1 MKRLFIIVAL
11 CLASV
16 SVFAQKSV
24 VVVDYF
30 EYANSVVPS
39 YADAV
44 RSSIIQGINQMN
56 RLTLIDAA
64 KESSLALEEE
74 RRDSEKAALDIT
86 ARTGQMKT
94 LGAEYIVTGNVTN
107 VSATRRTDSEG
118 KVSYR
123 GNIVYSVT
131 VLKVED
137 GSVVGTKNYTHSDI
151 TTGSGTTE
159 ELAINDTYRY
169 CVNSMENFVQEFF
182 PLKGAIVEMAEAKGD
197 KVKSC
202 YISLGTSV
210 GVLKGQTLD
219 AFAVKTVAGRAI
231 ETKIGSLTIS
241 EVVAEDLSLCKVTT
255 GAKEIMAASKDGIE
269 IVVKTKPDPL
279 WKVW

>member
-151 TTGSGTTE
+151 ATGSGTTE

-255 GAKEIMAASKDGIE
+255 GAKEIMAASKDGME

>member
-1 MKRLFIIVAL
+1 MKRLFLIATL
-11 CLASV
+11 CIASV
-16 SVFAQKSV
+16 TAFAQKSV

-30 EYANSVVPS
+30 GRSDNVSNAH
-39 YADAV
+39 ADAV
-44 RSSIIQGINQMN
+44 RSSVIQGINQMN

-74 RRDSEKAALDIT
+74 RRDSEKAALDMT

-94 LGAEYIVTGNVTN
+94 LGAQFIVTGSVTN
-107 VSATRRTDSEG
+107 VASTKRTDSEG

-137 GSVVGTKNYTHSDI
+137 GSVVGTKNFTHSDI
-151 TTGSGTTE
+151 ATGSGSTP
-159 ELAINDTYRY
+159 ELAINDTYSY
-169 CVNSMENFVQEFF
+169 CVNDMEELVQEFF
-182 PLKGAIVEMAEAKGD
+182 PLKGTIVEMAEAKGD

-202 YISLGTSV
+202 YISLGTAV

-219 AFAVKTVAGRAI
+219 VYAVKTVAGRSI
-231 ETKIGSLTIS
+231 ETKIGSLSID
-241 EVVAEDLSLCKVTT
+241 EVVADDLSHCKVLG
-255 GAKEIMAASKDGIE
+255 GAKEIMAASKEGTE
-269 IVVKTKPDPL
+269 LVVKTKPDPL

>member
-151 TTGSGTTE
+151 ATGSGTTE

-219 AFAVKTVAGRAI
+219 AFAVKTIAGRTV

-255 GAKEIMAASKDGIE
+255 GAKEIMAASKDGME

>member
-1 MKRLFIIVAL
+1 MKRLFILAAL

-16 SVFAQKSV
+16 TAFAQKSV

-56 RLTLIDAA
+56 RLTLIDAT

-74 RRDSEKAALDIT
+74 RRDSEKAALDNT

-94 LGAEYIVTGNVTN
+94 LGAQYIVTGNVTN
-107 VSATRRTDSEG
+107 VSATRRTDSDG

-169 CVNSMENFVQEFF
+169 CVKSMEDFVQEFF
-182 PLKGAIVEMAEAKGD
+182 PLKGTIVEMAEAKGD

-202 YISLGTSV
+202 YISLGTSL

-219 AFAVKTVAGRAI
+219 AFAVKTVAGRTI

-241 EVVAEDLSLCKVTT
+241 EVVAEDLSLCKVTA
-255 GAKEIMAASKDGIE
+255 GAKEIMTASKDGIE

>member
-1 MKRLFIIVAL
+1 
-11 CLASV
+11 
-16 SVFAQKSV
+16 
-24 VVVDYF
+24 
-30 EYANSVVPS
+30 
-39 YADAV
+39 
-44 RSSIIQGINQMN
+44 MN

-169 CVNSMENFVQEFF
+169 CVNSMEDFVQEFF

-255 GAKEIMAASKDGIE
+255 GAKEIMAASKDGME

>member
-1 MKRLFIIVAL
+1 MKRLFILAAL

-16 SVFAQKSV
+16 TAFAQKSV

-30 EYANSVVPS
+30 EHANSVVPS

-56 RLTLIDAA
+56 RLTLIDAT

-74 RRDSEKAALDIT
+74 RRDSEKAALDNT

-94 LGAEYIVTGNVTN
+94 LGAQYIVTGNVTN
-107 VSATRRTDSEG
+107 VSATRRTDSDG

-169 CVNSMENFVQEFF
+169 CVKSMEDFVQEFF
-182 PLKGAIVEMAEAKGD
+182 PLKGTIVEMAEAKGD

-202 YISLGTSV
+202 YISLGTSL

-219 AFAVKTVAGRAI
+219 ALAVKTVAGRTI

-241 EVVAEDLSLCKVTT
+241 EVVAEDLSLCKVTA
-255 GAKEIMAASKDGIE
+255 GAKEIMTASKDGIE

>member
-151 TTGSGTTE
+151 ATGSGTTE

-219 AFAVKTVAGRAI
+219 AFAVKTVAGRTV

>member
-151 TTGSGTTE
+151 ATGSGTTE

>member
-1 MKRLFIIVAL
+1 MKRLFLIATL
-11 CLASV
+11 CIASV
-16 SVFAQKSV
+16 TVFAQKSV

-30 EYANSVVPS
+30 DRSDNVSNAH
-39 YADAV
+39 ADAV
-44 RSSIIQGINQMN
+44 RSSVIQGINQMN

-74 RRDSEKAALDIT
+74 RRDSEKAALDMT

-94 LGAEYIVTGNVTN
+94 LGAQFIVTGSVTN
-107 VSATRRTDSEG
+107 VASTKRTDSEG

-137 GSVVGTKNYTHSDI
+137 GSVVGTKNFTHSDI
-151 TTGSGTTE
+151 ATGSGSTP
-159 ELAINDTYRY
+159 ELAINDTYSY
-169 CVNSMENFVQEFF
+169 CVNDMEELVQEFF
-182 PLKGAIVEMAEAKGD
+182 PLKGTIVEMAEAKGD

-202 YISLGTSV
+202 YISLGTAV

-255 GAKEIMAASKDGIE
+255 GAKEIMAASKDGME

>member
-169 CVNSMENFVQEFF
+169 CVNSMEDFVQEFF

-255 GAKEIMAASKDGIE
+255 GAKEIMAASKDGME